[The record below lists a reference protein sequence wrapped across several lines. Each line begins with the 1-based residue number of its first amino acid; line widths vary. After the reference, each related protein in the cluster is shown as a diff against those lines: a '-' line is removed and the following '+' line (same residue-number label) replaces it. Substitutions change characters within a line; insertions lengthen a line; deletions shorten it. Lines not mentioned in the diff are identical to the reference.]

1 MCAKLMLQAA
11 LLWPAFALAV
21 LAGPARAD
29 QPEDRGKALLTRMC
43 SSCHAV
49 GATGNSPHP
58 GAPAFRTIGTRY
70 DIAELTERMTDRLV
84 SIHPDMPDF
93 QLGEQDAKAVRSYL
107 YSIQR

>member
-1 MCAKLMLQAA
+1 MSTKSMVLAVE
-11 LLWPAFALAV
+11 LWSTIALAM
-21 LAGPARAD
+21 LAGPALAD

-43 SSCHAV
+43 SACHAV
-49 GATGNSPHP
+49 GPTGDSPHA

-93 QLGEQDAKAVRSYL
+93 QLGEQDARAARSYL